1 MNYTDFWKRT
11 NELIKLQSKTQR
23 GLALECG
30 FTERRIETL
39 SSNNRSPDVIEA
51 VKIAEALNTSV
62 EFLVSGKEPD
72 SSQNINAF
80 ISDIQD
86 VIQKYSKNT

>member
-1 MNYTDFWKRT
+1 MEFWKRT

-62 EFLVSGKEPD
+62 EFLVSGNAPTFPKDESKEKAAALA
-72 SSQNINAF
+72 QEIINLL
-80 ISDIQD
+80 
-86 VIQKYSKNT
+86 K